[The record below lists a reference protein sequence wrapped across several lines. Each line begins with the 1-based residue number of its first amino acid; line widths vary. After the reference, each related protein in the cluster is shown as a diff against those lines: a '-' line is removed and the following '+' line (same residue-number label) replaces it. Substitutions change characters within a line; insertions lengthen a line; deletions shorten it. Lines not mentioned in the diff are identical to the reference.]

1 MYVSRFMMME
11 KKIKNGILYVPRFI
25 KGIFVIP

>member
-11 KKIKNGILYVPRFI
+11 KKVKNEILYVPRFI
-25 KGIFVIP
+25 KGNFVLP